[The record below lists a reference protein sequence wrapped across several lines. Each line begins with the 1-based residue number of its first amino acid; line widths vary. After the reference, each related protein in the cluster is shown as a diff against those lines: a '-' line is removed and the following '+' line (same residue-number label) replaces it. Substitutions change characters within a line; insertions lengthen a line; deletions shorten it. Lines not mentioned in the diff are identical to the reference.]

1 MGPHWDPRLRRL
13 VHDFLLEAQSDATTS
28 AVFEAA
34 ECTTLEAAKA
44 LTVESAC
51 LQSFPTAQRAS
62 FLREV
67 EAADITGEAHMS
79 SIYHVQ

>member
-1 MGPHWDPRLRRL
+1 MKTIWDPHWDPRLRRL

-44 LTVESAC
+44 LTVD
-51 LQSFPTAQRAS
+51 
-62 FLREV
+62 LRVYKAFRQLSVLAFCEK
-67 EAADITGEAHMS
+67 
-79 SIYHVQ
+79 